1 MFNKTKRIEELTQSN
16 EHQQKQIERLKDEVD
31 TLQRKIRDYQT
42 NIEAL
47 EQGMVSQHIRG
58 RCQVDERFQHIQK
71 DLRMGDRMSATAL
84 IISIIV
90 AIFMFIQLIF

>member
-42 NIEAL
+42 SIEAL
-47 EQGMVSQHIRG
+47 EQGMTQRIQERY
-58 RCQVDERFQHIQK
+58 QVDERFQHIQK